1 MSDDKHIS
9 DETTQTP
16 ESQQFCSFCGKA
28 VYEVKK
34 LVSGRNVCIC
44 DECINLCN
52 DIMADDAAENTAPA
66 SGEESKLPTPRQM
79 FEYMNDYII
88 GQEEA
93 KRTLAVAV
101 YNHYK
106 RHSVADNAKVEIQKS
121 NVLLIGST
129 GTGKTLFAQTLARVL
144 DVPFAIADATTLT
157 EAGYVGDD
165 VESVLTRLLQNANFD
180 VERAQRGIIYI
191 DEIDKIS
198 RKSENPSLTRDVSG
212 EGVQQAL
219 LKLIEGTVANVPAS
233 GAGRKHPGESTVQ
246 LDTGKIL
253 FICGG
258 AFDGLN
264 KIIANRTNERRG
276 IGFGATV
283 ESKKER
289 EAKSYLKD
297 VQPED
302 LVKFG
307 IIPELIGRLPVI
319 TTLNDLDEKA
329 LVRILTEPKN
339 AVVKQYAAML
349 ELDGVKLTIKDD
361 GLAEI
366 AKMAVARKTGAR
378 GLRSILEK
386 LLLGPMFDAPDRED
400 LAEIVID
407 KNVVLGK
414 KPPIEIMR
422 DAKKAA

>member
-1 MSDDKHIS
+1 MSDDTKKQ
-9 DETTQTP
+9 DTP
-16 ESQQFCSFCGKA
+16 ENSQQCCSFCGKS

-52 DIMADDAAENTAPA
+52 DIMADDKQNKINHDDV
-66 SGEESKLPTPRQM
+66 KLPTPSQIYK
-79 FEYMNDYII
+79 FLNDYVI
-88 GQEEA
+88 GQDEA
-93 KRTLAVAV
+93 KRTLSVAV

-106 RHSVADNAKVEIQKS
+106 RNMAAVASNVEIQKS
-121 NVLLIGST
+121 NILMIGST

-219 LKLIEGTVANVPAS
+219 LKLIEGTVANVPA
-233 GAGRKHPGESTVQ
+233 GGGGRKHPGETTVQ
-246 LDTGKIL
+246 LDTSKIL

-264 KIIANRTNERRG
+264 KIIESRTSARAG
-276 IGFGATV
+276 IGFGADV
-283 ESKKER
+283 LDKQSR
-289 EAKSYLKD
+289 EDKNRLGD
-297 VQPED
+297 VQSGD

-307 IIPELIGRLPVI
+307 IIPELIGRLPIV
-319 TTLNDLDEKA
+319 TTLNPLDEKA
-329 LVRILTEPKN
+329 LVKILTEPKN
-339 AVVKQYAAML
+339 AIVKQYAAML
-349 ELDGVKLTIKDD
+349 EMDGIKLNVTKD
-361 GLAEI
+361 GLTAI
-366 AKMAVARKTGAR
+366 AKMAVERKTGAR

-386 LLLGPMFDAPDRED
+386 ILLQPMFEAPDKKD
-400 LAEIVID
+400 LKEIVID
-407 KNVVLGK
+407 ADVVNGK
-414 KPPIEIMR
+414 KSAVEIYEEV
-422 DAKKAA
+422 KKAA

>member
-1 MSDDKHIS
+1 MSDDKIKS
-9 DETTQTP
+9 GETNNTTENTP
-16 ESQQFCSFCGKA
+16 PQFCSFCGKA

-52 DIMADDAAENTAPA
+52 DIMADDMR
-66 SGEESKLPTPRQM
+66 GEIGRNSEKLPTPRQIYN
-79 FEYMNDYII
+79 FLNEYIV
-88 GQEEA
+88 GQDDA
-93 KRTLAVAV
+93 KRTLSVAV

-106 RHSVADNAKVEIQKS
+106 RHSVSTDTNVEIQKS
-121 NVLLIGST
+121 NVLLIGPT
-129 GTGKTLFAQTLARVL
+129 GTGKTLFAQTLARIL

-180 VERAQRGIIYI
+180 VERAGRGIIYI
-191 DEIDKIS
+191 DEIDKIA

-219 LKLIEGTVANVPAS
+219 LKLVEGTVANVPAG
-233 GAGRKHPGESTVQ
+233 GAGRKHPGEATVQ
-246 LDTGKIL
+246 LDTSKIL

-264 KIIANRTNERRG
+264 KIIGARTNERAG
-276 IGFGATV
+276 IGFGANV
-283 ESKKER
+283 QSKKER
-289 EAKSYLKD
+289 ESKNHLVD

-307 IIPELIGRLPVI
+307 IIPELVGRLPIV
-319 TTLNDLDEKA
+319 TTLQDLDEDAFVK
-329 LVRILTEPKN
+329 ILTEPKN
-339 AVVKQYAAML
+339 AIVKQYSAML
-349 ELDGVKLTIKDD
+349 EMDGVKLTITDD
-361 GLAEI
+361 GLRAI
-366 AKMAVARKTGAR
+366 AKRAVERKTGAR

-386 LLLGPMFDAPDRED
+386 ILLEPMFEAPEKED
-400 LAEIVID
+400 LVEIVID
-407 KNVVLGK
+407 KDVVSGK
-414 KPPIEIMR
+414 KAPVEILR
-422 DAKKAA
+422 DAKKVA

>member
-1 MSDDKHIS
+1 MSNENMTTSEDKKNN
-9 DETTQTP
+9 
-16 ESQQFCSFCGKA
+16 QFCSFCGKA

-44 DECINLCN
+44 DECIALCN
-52 DIMADDAAENTAPA
+52 DIMADDLKADVVKNGAT
-66 SGEESKLPTPRQM
+66 KLPTPHQIYD
-79 FEYMNDYII
+79 FLNEYII
-88 GQEEA
+88 GQDEA
-93 KRTLAVAV
+93 KRALSVAV

-106 RHSVADNAKVEIQKS
+106 RHTVASSVNVEIQKS

-129 GTGKTLFAQTLARVL
+129 GTGKTLFAQTLARIL

-165 VESVLTRLLQNANFD
+165 VESVLQRLLQNADFD
-180 VERAQRGIIYI
+180 VERASRGIIYI

-219 LKLIEGTVANVPAS
+219 LKLIEGTVANVPVG
-233 GAGRKHPGESTVQ
+233 GAGRKHPGEATVQ
-246 LDTGKIL
+246 LDTSKIL

-264 KIIANRTNERRG
+264 KIIGNRKSVRAG
-276 IGFGATV
+276 IGFGADV
-283 ESKKER
+283 QSKKER
-289 EAKSYLKD
+289 DEKNNLAD

-307 IIPELIGRLPVI
+307 IIPELVGRLPII
-319 TTLNDLDEKA
+319 TTLQELDESA
-329 LVRILTEPKN
+329 LIKILTEPKN
-339 AVVKQYAAML
+339 AIVKQYTAML
-349 ELDGVKLTIKDD
+349 ELDGVKLTVTPD
-361 GLAEI
+361 GLQEI
-366 AKMAVARKTGAR
+366 AKLAVQRKTGAR

-386 LLLGPMFDAPDRED
+386 LLLQPMFDAPEKEG
-400 LAEIVID
+400 LNEIVID
-407 KNVVLGK
+407 KDVVLGK
-414 KPPIEIMR
+414 KPYVEIF
-422 DAKKAA
+422 AEPKKAA

>member
-1 MSDDKHIS
+1 MSDDKKQ
-9 DETTQTP
+9 QTP
-16 ESQQFCSFCGKA
+16 ETPQQFCSFCGKSM
-28 VYEVKK
+28 YEVKK
-34 LVSGRNVCIC
+34 LVRGRNVCIC

-52 DIMADDAAENTAPA
+52 DIMADDKKTRIKTDAAT
-66 SGEESKLPTPRQM
+66 LPTPSQIYK
-79 FEYMNDYII
+79 FLNDYVI
-88 GQEEA
+88 GQDDA
-93 KRTLAVAV
+93 KRTLSVAV

-106 RHSVADNAKVEIQKS
+106 RNSASVASNVEIQKS
-121 NVLLIGST
+121 NILMIGST
-129 GTGKTLFAQTLARVL
+129 GTGKTLFAQTLARIL

-219 LKLIEGTVANVPAS
+219 LKLIEGTVANVPA
-233 GAGRKHPGESTVQ
+233 GGGGRKHPGETTVQ
-246 LDTGKIL
+246 LDTSKIL

-264 KIIANRTNERRG
+264 KIIASRTASRAG

-283 ESKKER
+283 SDKKER
-289 EAKSYLKD
+289 EEKDRLDD
-297 VQPED
+297 VQSSD

-307 IIPELIGRLPVI
+307 IIPELIGRLPIV
-319 TTLNDLDEKA
+319 TTLKPLDEKA
-329 LVRILTEPKN
+329 LVKILTEPKN
-339 AVVKQYAAML
+339 AIVKQYSAML
-349 ELDGVKLTIKDD
+349 EMDGIKLNVTKD
-361 GLAEI
+361 GLTAI
-366 AKMAVARKTGAR
+366 AKMAIDRKTGAR

-386 LLLGPMFDAPDRED
+386 ILLQPMFDAPDKKG
-400 LAEIVID
+400 LQEIVID
-407 KNVVLGK
+407 AEVVNGK
-414 KPPIEIMR
+414 KAPMEIY
-422 DAKKAA
+422 AENKKAA

>member
-1 MSDDKHIS
+1 MSDDK
-9 DETTQTP
+9 TP
-16 ESQQFCSFCGKA
+16 KTENNQQFCSFCGKA

-52 DIMADDAAENTAPA
+52 DIMADDNRREISKDVA
-66 SGEESKLPTPRQM
+66 KLPTPSQIYN
-79 FEYMNDYII
+79 FLNEYII
-88 GQEEA
+88 GQDTA

-101 YNHYK
+101 YNHFK
-106 RHSVADNAKVEIQKS
+106 RHTVAASSDVEIQKS

-129 GTGKTLFAQTLARVL
+129 GTGKTLFAQTLARIL

-180 VERAQRGIIYI
+180 VERASRGIIYI

-219 LKLIEGTVANVPAS
+219 LKLIEGTVANVPAG
-233 GAGRKHPGESTVQ
+233 GAGRKHPGEATVQ
-246 LDTGKIL
+246 LDTSKIL

-264 KIIANRTNERRG
+264 KIIGNRTCERRG
-276 IGFGATV
+276 IGFGAHV
-283 ESKKER
+283 ESAEER
-289 EAKSYLKD
+289 KNKNFLSD
-297 VQPED
+297 VEPED

-319 TTLNDLDEKA
+319 TTLQELDEDA
-329 LVRILTEPKN
+329 LVKILTEPKN
-339 AVVKQYAAML
+339 AVVKQFTAML
-349 ELDGVKLTIKDD
+349 GLDNVKLNITDD
-361 GLAEI
+361 GLRAI

-378 GLRSILEK
+378 GLRSILERV
-386 LLLGPMFDAPDRED
+386 LMQPMFDAPDKED

-407 KNVVLGK
+407 ADVVDGK
-414 KPPIEIMR
+414 KAPVEILKES
-422 DAKKAA
+422 KKAA

>member
-1 MSDDKHIS
+1 MSDDKKQNTS
-9 DETTQTP
+9 ENA
-16 ESQQFCSFCGKA
+16 QQFCSFCGKS

-52 DIMADDAAENTAPA
+52 DIMADDKKTQINRDTQE
-66 SGEESKLPTPRQM
+66 LPTPSQIYK
-79 FEYMNDYII
+79 FLNEYVI
-88 GQEEA
+88 GQDEA

-106 RHSVADNAKVEIQKS
+106 RNTASVVSNVEIQKS
-121 NVLLIGST
+121 NILMIGPT

-219 LKLIEGTVANVPAS
+219 LKLIEGTVANVPA
-233 GAGRKHPGESTVQ
+233 GGGGRKHPGETTVQ
-246 LDTGKIL
+246 LDTSKIL

-264 KIIANRTNERRG
+264 KIIGARTTARAG
-276 IGFGATV
+276 IGFGANV
-283 ESKKER
+283 SDKKSR
-289 EAKSYLKD
+289 EEKNNLSD
-297 VQPED
+297 VQSSD
-302 LVKFG
+302 LVRFG
-307 IIPELIGRLPVI
+307 IIPELIGRLPIV
-319 TTLNDLDEKA
+319 TTLEALDEKA
-329 LVRILTEPKN
+329 LVKILTEPKN
-339 AVVKQYAAML
+339 AIVKQYMAML
-349 ELDGVKLTIKDD
+349 EMDGIKLNITKD
-361 GLAEI
+361 GLNAI
-366 AKMAVARKTGAR
+366 AKMAVERKTGAR

-386 LLLGPMFDAPDRED
+386 ILLQPMFEAPDKKG
-400 LAEIVID
+400 LQEIVID
-407 KNVVLGK
+407 ADVVNGK
-414 KPPIEIMR
+414 KQPMEIF
-422 DAKKAA
+422 AENKKAA